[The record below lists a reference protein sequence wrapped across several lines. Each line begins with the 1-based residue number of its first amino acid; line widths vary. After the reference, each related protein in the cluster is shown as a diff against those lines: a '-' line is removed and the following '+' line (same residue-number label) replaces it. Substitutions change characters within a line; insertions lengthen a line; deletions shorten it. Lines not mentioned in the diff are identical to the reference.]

1 MKKKPFSRS
10 SILFVVCILLLI
22 IPQTRKPI
30 QVALNTLRVAVWS
43 PGVLDADEQT
53 QLLPFTYK
61 VRTLDGTPLEAAI
74 GKGTVTFISY
84 WATWCPPCI
93 AELPSIQEL
102 YTSYGDQIQ
111 FLLITNETPEVVK
124 RFLDKKNYD
133 LPVVF
138 PRMQPPKE
146 LFERSIPTNYLIDQ
160 HGNIIIKEKGASNW
174 NSASIRAI
182 VEDVLKR

>member
-1 MKKKPFSRS
+1 MKKKRFSLS
-10 SILFVVCILLLI
+10 SVLFVICIVLLI

-43 PGVLDADEQT
+43 PGVLDTDEQT
-53 QLLPFTYK
+53 QLHPFTYR
-61 VRTLDGTPLEAAI
+61 VRTLEGAPLEADI

-93 AELPSIQEL
+93 AELPAIQEL
-102 YTSYGDQIQ
+102 YTAYGDQMQ
-111 FLLITNETPEVVK
+111 FLLITNETPEVVQ

-138 PRMQPPKE
+138 PRMQPPKA

-160 HGNIIIKEKGASNW
+160 SGTIVIKEKGASNW
-174 NSASIRAI
+174 NSAGVR
-182 VEDVLKR
+182 EVLEALVGA